1 MIKEIVKDTIFLSQK
16 ATLASKEDLYII
28 EDLKDTLKANLDRC
42 VGMAANMIGYNKS
55 IIIVLEENHFLIM
68 INPVIIKTSNQTYQ
82 TSEGCLSHTG
92 QKETLRYEK
101 IKVEYLDEQFK
112 KKIKTYTGYVAQI
125 IQHEI
130 DHLNGILI

>member
-55 IIIVLEENHFLIM
+55 IIIVLEEDHFLIM

-92 QKETLRYEK
+92 QKEILRYEK